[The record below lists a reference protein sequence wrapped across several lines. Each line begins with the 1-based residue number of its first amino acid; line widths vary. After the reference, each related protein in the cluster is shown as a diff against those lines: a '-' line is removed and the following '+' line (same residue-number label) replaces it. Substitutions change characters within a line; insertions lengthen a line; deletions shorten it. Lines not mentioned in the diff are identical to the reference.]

1 MTPNDVDFWCIH
13 PGGPKILQAVEK
25 QMKLTNEQTRASWD
39 VLRNYGNM
47 ISPTVMFV
55 IEETLTNDLLT
66 QSQTKFDEEDEVNIV
81 AIGFSP
87 GVSVDGALIKCKKK

>member
-1 MTPNDVDFWCIH
+1 
-13 PGGPKILQAVEK
+13 
-25 QMKLTNEQTRASWD
+25 
-39 VLRNYGNM
+39 M

-55 IEETLTNDLLT
+55 IEETLTNDLLL

-87 GVSVDGALIKCKKK
+87 GVSVDGALIKCRKK